1 MQVLPIALFGGYTMQ
16 KYNITISFIYETENG
31 MIRKQDYKTV
41 TENLQGYNAA
51 DDIQAR
57 TAQLVRDGAIRP
69 YFKAITIK
77 PTF

>member
-1 MQVLPIALFGGYTMQ
+1 MQ
-16 KYNITISFIYETENG
+16 KYNITISFIYETKNG

-41 TENLQGYNAA
+41 IENLQEYNAA
-51 DDIQAR
+51 EDIQEK
-57 TAQLVRDGAIRP
+57 TDQLRHEGAIRP

>member
-1 MQVLPIALFGGYTMQ
+1 MQ
-16 KYNITISFIYETENG
+16 KYNITISFIYETKNG

-41 TENLQGYNAA
+41 IENLQEYNAA
-51 DDIQAR
+51 EDIQAR
-57 TAQLVRDGAIRP
+57 TAQLLHEGAIRP

>member
-1 MQVLPIALFGGYTMQ
+1 MQ

-31 MIRKQDYKTV
+31 MIRKNDYKTT
-41 TENLQGYNAA
+41 TENLQEYNAA

-57 TAQLVRDGAIRP
+57 TDQLLHDGAIRP
-69 YFKAITIK
+69 YFKVITIK

>member
-1 MQVLPIALFGGYTMQ
+1 MQ
-16 KYNITISFIYETENG
+16 KYNITISFIYETKNG

-41 TENLQGYNAA
+41 IENLQEYNAA
-51 DDIQAR
+51 EDIQAR
-57 TAQLVRDGAIRP
+57 TAQLLHDGAIHP